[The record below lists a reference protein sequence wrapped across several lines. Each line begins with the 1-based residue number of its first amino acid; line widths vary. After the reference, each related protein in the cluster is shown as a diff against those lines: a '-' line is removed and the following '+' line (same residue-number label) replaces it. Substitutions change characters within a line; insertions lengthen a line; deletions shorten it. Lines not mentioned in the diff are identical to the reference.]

1 MTKPSFELHIASEN
15 SIIIYFGDMQSTAVC
30 EQVAAQIQQVK
41 HLIQQQLTN
50 CLLDIIPSYASLL
63 VVFNPF
69 AIDHYE
75 VRHTLRR
82 ILSQEQAGTN
92 TQGKVVTL
100 PVYYGKEVA
109 LDLSRIAEHRGLSE
123 EEVIQLHQHT
133 KYRVYTIGFAPGFGY
148 LGEVDE
154 RIAMARLSTPR
165 AKVRQ
170 GSVAI
175 ADRQTAV
182 YPADSPG
189 GWNIIGRCPLLMFDA
204 ERDTPM
210 LFDVG
215 DEIKF
220 EQIDKEEFLRLG
232 GQLS

>member
-1 MTKPSFELHIASEN
+1 MTKPLFELHIASEN
-15 SIIIYFGDMQSTAVC
+15 SIIIYFGDMHSTDVS

-41 HLIQQQLTN
+41 HLIQQQLSN
-50 CLLDIIPSYASLL
+50 CLQDVIPSYASLL
-63 VVFNPF
+63 VVFDPF

-75 VRHTLRR
+75 VRHSLRR
-82 ILSQEQAGTN
+82 ILSQVQEQTN
-92 TQGKVVTL
+92 PQGKVITL
-100 PVYYGKEVA
+100 PVYYGSEVA
-109 LDLSRIAEHRGLSE
+109 LDLPRIAEHSGLST
-123 EEVIQLHQHT
+123 EEVIQIHQRT
-133 KYRVYTIGFAPGFGY
+133 QYRVFTIGFAPGFGY

-165 AKVRQ
+165 AKIRQ
-170 GSVAI
+170 GSVGI

-189 GWNIIGRCPLLMFDA
+189 GWNIIGLCPLLMFDA
-204 ERDTPM
+204 TRDKPM

-220 EQIDKEEFLRLG
+220 EQIDKDEFLRLG
-232 GQLS
+232 GTLS